1 MRKVVIKTNRAPAPI
16 GPYNQAIKA
25 GGMLYVSGQIT
36 LDPKSGELVNNTIEV
51 ETDLVMR
58 NLGEI
63 LKEAGSDYS
72 EIVKCSI
79 FIKDMDQFSA
89 INAVYGKFFEENY
102 PARETV
108 EVGRLPK
115 DVNVEISC
123 IALVKD

>member
-1 MRKVVIKTNRAPAPI
+1 MVIKTNRAPAPI

>member
-25 GGMLYVSGQIT
+25 GGMLYVSGQIA